1 MRQNVPYTEAR
12 PTAEIVEEERKERA
26 HGAVIVAS
34 AAMLTTKA
42 RPRSYYQSYSND
54 LNEW

>member
-1 MRQNVPYTEAR
+1 MRQNAPYNETR

>member
-1 MRQNVPYTEAR
+1 MRQNIPYTETS
-12 PTAEIVEEERKERA
+12 PTAEIVEEERKERT
-26 HGAVIVAS
+26 HGTVIAAS

-42 RPRSYYQSYSND
+42 RPRRYYQSYSND